1 MSEEIAEAPI
11 KQDLS
16 LDEIIEKV
24 RSVIMSEVKETM

>member
-1 MSEEIAEAPI
+1 MSEEAPI